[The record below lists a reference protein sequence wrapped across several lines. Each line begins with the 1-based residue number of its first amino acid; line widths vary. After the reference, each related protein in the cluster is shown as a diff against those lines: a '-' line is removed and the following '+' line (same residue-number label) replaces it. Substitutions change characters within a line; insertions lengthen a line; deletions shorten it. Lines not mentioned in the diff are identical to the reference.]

1 MKNAKK
7 IITTALI
14 AILSVNLFA
23 LEVNK
28 EKVSEGLKEFAET
41 LLFTVPD
48 ASTQQNVWS
57 DAYIGNIYPNINKH
71 FGFGFSIGGT
81 AIDMSGFKKA
91 ADSLI
96 GDYNAVADALSST
109 PGFNIPDL
117 EFGKI
122 PEKFILPTASLDVR
136 IGGFVLPFDFGLSAM
151 MTNPA
156 IFKVKL
162 DDPSS
167 IYDMSQAIN
176 FNFLGFDGSMD
187 YLTIGADF
195 RYRFYEGSLVMPV
208 ISVGVGYTYTKG
220 NFKVGTSSDA
230 EISGYGTQT
239 TSVDMGMGFQTQ
251 VFYLQAQV
259 SKNFGIVTPFIGG
272 RALLSNTKT
281 SYAWNYETKND
292 SYPALSKSD
301 HDEGYVIADKASES
315 YDEIK
320 NGYWNLK
327 GIEPQLYLGLS
338 FNAGIFQ
345 FTLSGCADL
354 RSFFDKVNYDEFIYS
369 GALSTHIKF

>member
-1 MKNAKK
+1 
-7 IITTALI
+7 
-14 AILSVNLFA
+14 
-23 LEVNK
+23 
-28 EKVSEGLKEFAET
+28 
-41 LLFTVPD
+41 
-48 ASTQQNVWS
+48 
-57 DAYIGNIYPNINKH
+57 
-71 FGFGFSIGGT
+71 
-81 AIDMSGFKKA
+81 IDMSGFKKA